1 MTRSSS
7 DWPCT
12 PRTGTQGYIEIL
24 HKPLTV
30 MLMSYLGA
38 LKAWLY
44 APILAVWQPSA
55 WSVRLPVLLLGAVTI
70 WLFYRLLDRLQGKR
84 AALLGC
90 ALLATDTT
98 FLLTTCFDWGPVVLQ
113 RLLAVAG
120 VLLLVR
126 YHQDSSRF
134 SLGAAFF
141 LFGLALWDKAL
152 FFWSLAGYAAGA
164 LFVFPGLIKRSMGV
178 KNLALALIC
187 LAAGASPLIYYN
199 HRYPLATFRE
209 TVGWSAQGLGQ
220 KITVLRNSLDG
231 SGLLGYLTL

>member
-1 MTRSSS
+1 
-7 DWPCT
+7 
-12 PRTGTQGYIEIL
+12 
-24 HKPLTV
+24 
-30 MLMSYLGA
+30 MLLSYLGA

-44 APILAVWQPSA
+44 SPILAVWQPSA
-55 WSVRLPVLLLGAVTI
+55 WSIRLPVLLLGAATI

-98 FLLTTCFDWGPVVLQ
+98 YLLTTCFDWGPVVIQ

-126 YHQDSSRF
+126 YHQDSSRV

-152 FFWSLAGYAAGA
+152 FRLEPVGLAAGA
-164 LFVFPGLIKRSMGV
+164 LFVFPGVIRRSV
-178 KNLALALIC
+178 NAKNLALALVC
-187 LAAGASPLIYYN
+187 LLRAGAPCPLQ
-199 HRYPLATFRE
+199 PS
-209 TVGWSAQGLGQ
+209 VP
-220 KITVLRNSLDG
+220 
-231 SGLLGYLTL
+231 SGDVPRHGRLVRARARAKDHCAR